1 MNYNANNDKLD
12 MERVWKE
19 FGKNTEAGKLLYN
32 IYGVNYKPENH
43 INYPKLVMKT
53 PEMKERESHKD
64 IIHMVKL
71 TLCLTGKIRSKSKE
85 K

>member
-32 IYGVNYKPENH
+32 IYRVKYRPENH

-53 PEMKERESHKD
+53 PEMSEKER
-64 IIHMVKL
+64 L
-71 TLCLTGKIRSKSKE
+71 E
-85 K
+85 KYRIKQERANRLIKAAQKK